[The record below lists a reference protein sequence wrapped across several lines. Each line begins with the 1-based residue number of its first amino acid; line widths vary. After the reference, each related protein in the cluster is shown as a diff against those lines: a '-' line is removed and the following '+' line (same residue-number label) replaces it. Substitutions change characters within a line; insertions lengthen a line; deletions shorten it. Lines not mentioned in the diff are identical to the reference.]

1 MNTVKKISAQQV
13 TIFALIFWLASLF
26 FTGLELYGHRGEISG
41 LEILLSG
48 WLSLIDGNFA
58 WFSNIFF
65 ILCALLLLLGA
76 APKIS
81 PIICVML
88 ALDTF
93 RYSMLTVNE
102 GGHSQPIYGY
112 GWGAIIWLIS
122 ICIIFIAAGLRLYE
136 IRLATEQ
143 RVFYKIFLTV
153 GFVLLLSTL
162 SITFYHAYNDRSL
175 ANKNELKR
183 LKNIAFKRGEVCSI
197 EGPFVYQPL
206 ESFAGT
212 LEVVADKKLIQAA
225 YPFSKIEELL
235 SWGVPKIRVGS
246 VDYSYSEGNQVEEI
260 IFSQEYKKPEATLY
274 VNEVYLQS
282 IRIVLVEN
290 KSNRVVFDQVWQWE
304 DYNVNAR
311 YFCPEYFSNPTSEQ
325 QPRKLIM
332 QALGLYSETNKS

>member
-1 MNTVKKISAQQV
+1 MYTIKKNSAKQV
-13 TIFALIFWLASLF
+13 TIFALIFWLSSLF
-26 FTGLELYGHRGEISG
+26 FTGLELYGLRREISG

-48 WLSLIDGNFA
+48 WLSPLDGNFA
-58 WFSNIFF
+58 WFANIFF
-65 ILCALLLLLGA
+65 IICALLLLLGA

-81 PIICVML
+81 PILCVIL

-122 ICIIFIAAGLRLYE
+122 MCVIFIAAGLRLYE
-136 IRLATEQ
+136 INLATE
-143 RVFYKIFLTV
+143 RRIFYKIYLFV
-153 GFVLLLSTL
+153 GVFLLLATS
-162 SITFYHAYNDRSL
+162 SITFYNTYNDRSL
-175 ANKNELKR
+175 ANKSELKR
-183 LKNIAFKRGEVCSI
+183 LQNIAFKRGEVCSV

-206 ESFAGT
+206 KNFAGT
-212 LEVVADKKLIQAA
+212 LEVVADKKLLQAA
-225 YPFSKIEELL
+225 FPFSKIEELL
-235 SWGVPKIRVGS
+235 SWGIPKIRVGS
-246 VDYSYSEGNQVEEI
+246 VDYSYSGGNQVEEI

-274 VNEVYLQS
+274 VDEAYLQS

-290 KSNRVVFDQVWQWE
+290 RKNRVVFDQVWKWE
-304 DYNVNAR
+304 DHKMNTR

-332 QALGLYSETNKS
+332 QALGLYSETNKF